1 MAENTQTSQAPRR
14 RFLTVNGVTKTF
26 QIGADS
32 VQALR
37 RVNLTIDKG
46 EFVCLIGA
54 SGCGKST
61 LLRIIAGF
69 EQPSS
74 GEVSLYEKAI
84 TGPGSDRGM
93 VFQDY
98 ALFPWMTVRENIGFG
113 PRQKGMA
120 KKYVDEITDEYLNM
134 VGLAK
139 FANRFPQQLSGG
151 MKQRVAIARVLAN
164 ECEVLLMDEPFGAL
178 DALTRESLQQEL
190 QEIWARTKV
199 TVIFVTH
206 SVEEAVL
213 LSDRVVVMTA
223 GPGRIEADI
232 AIELT
237 RPREVSAID
246 FNQVR
251 RDITQRLTSH
261 VAPRESKEPKELK
274 AVA

>member
-1 MAENTQTSQAPRR
+1 MVNPPAHDDNKARR
-14 RFLTVNGVTKTF
+14 QFLSISNVSKSF
-26 QIGADS
+26 QIGTDQ
-32 VQALR
+32 VLALR
-37 RVNLTIDKG
+37 NVNLSINKG

-69 EQPSS
+69 EQPTS
-74 GEVSLYEKAI
+74 GQVSLYGNAI

-98 ALFPWMTVRENIGFG
+98 ALFPWMTVRENIAFG
-113 PRQKGMA
+113 PRQKKLA
-120 KKYVDEITDEYLNM
+120 KKYVDEITNEYLNM
-134 VGLAK
+134 VGLEK
-139 FANRFPQQLSGG
+139 FADRFPMQLSGG

-164 ECEVLLMDEPFGAL
+164 ECELLLMDEPFGAL

-190 QEIWARTKV
+190 LEIWARTQV

-223 GPGRIEADI
+223 GPGRIEADVP
-232 AIELT
+232 IELA

-261 VAPRESKEPKELK
+261 VAPRELK

>member
-1 MAENTQTSQAPRR
+1 MVEHSRTDKPRR
-14 RFLTVNGVTKTF
+14 QFLSISGVTKTF
-26 QIGADS
+26 QIGADQ

-37 RVNLTIDKG
+37 SVNLCIDKG

-74 GEVSLYEKAI
+74 GQVSLYEHAI

-98 ALFPWMTVRENIGFG
+98 ALFPWMTVRENIAFG
-113 PRQKGMA
+113 PRQKGLA
-120 KKYVDEITDEYLNM
+120 RKYIKEIADEYLNM
-134 VGLAK
+134 VGLK
-139 FANRFPQQLSGG
+139 EFADRYPMQLSGG

-190 QEIWARTKV
+190 LEIWARTHV

-232 AIELT
+232 PIELA

-251 RDITQRLTSH
+251 RDITRRLSSH
-261 VAPRESKEPKELK
+261 VAPRELK

>member
-1 MAENTQTSQAPRR
+1 MVEHPPTPRR

-26 QIGADS
+26 QMGADS

-37 RVNLTIDKG
+37 SVNLTIDKG

-69 EQPSS
+69 EQPTS
-74 GEVSLYEKAI
+74 GAVSLYENAI
-84 TGPGSDRGM
+84 TAPGSDRGM

-98 ALFPWMTVRENIGFG
+98 ALFPWMTVRENISFG

-120 KKYVDEITDEYLNM
+120 KKYVDQITDEYLNM

-139 FANRFPQQLSGG
+139 FAQRFPQQLSGG

-190 QEIWARTKV
+190 LDIWARTKV

-232 AIELT
+232 AIELA

-261 VAPRESKEPKELK
+261 VAPRELK